1 LLRGR
6 REQGEVYREQQI
18 FVFRLTTSGNRYNSI
33 AFLVKP
39 KPDTR
44 HPMKT
49 LAQRLAARKAGKYVS
64 PFAPSYS
71 SRWGGQ
77 PFPIGENVG
86 YRHTFGRW
94 HECPETPFRFV
105 GLSHD
110 LVSLRHTGWYTCEDC
125 CSSELARGVVYML
138 PHNRYLA
145 AIADPD
151 QSDKDGTGPCI
162 VEVNANGSPVI
173 YDGKDDA
180 ARAADSFAERYAE
193 SAREDDRR
201 WHEARRHEE
210 QIEESQQTLD
220 ESRDEAR
227 ALIADIRASKLSTGL
242 CERMRGELRALRRS
256 MHRAFRDIRE
266 ARQALSSL

>member
-1 LLRGR
+1 
-6 REQGEVYREQQI
+6 
-18 FVFRLTTSGNRYNSI
+18 
-33 AFLVKP
+33 
-39 KPDTR
+39 
-44 HPMKT
+44 MKT
-49 LAQRLAARKAGKYVS
+49 LSQRLAARKAGKYIS

-71 SRWGGQ
+71 SRWGGQPFRWGGQ

-110 LVSLRHTGWYTCEDC
+110 LVSLSHTGWYTSEDD
-125 CSSELARGVVYML
+125 CSSELARGVVYLL
-138 PHNRYLA
+138 PHGRCLA
-145 AIADPD
+145 AIADPC
-151 QSDKDGTGPCI
+151 QSGKDGSGPCI

-173 YDGKDDA
+173 YDDKEDA
-180 ARAADSFAERYAE
+180 ARAADSLAERYAE

-201 WHEARRHEE
+201 WHETRKHEE
-210 QIEESQQTLD
+210 QIEESQQSIED
-220 ESRDEAR
+220 SRDEAR

-266 ARQALSSL
+266 ARQALASL